1 MRKGVCLDCAA
12 ALHVDEHTGELVD
25 QWGDPICG
33 ASYRPHQPDVPSIQT
48 VLSRREERPERTH
61 LQAQETAVKNAA
73 DRFPLSGAGAYRRR
87 LPQVKDA
94 SRRLRRST
102 LRAAP

>member
-1 MRKGVCLDCAA
+1 MRNGICLNCAA

-25 QWGDPICG
+25 QWGEPICG
-33 ASYRPHQPDVPSIQT
+33 ASYRLHQPDVPPSRT
-48 VLSRREERPERTH
+48 VLFRREERPERRQ
-61 LQAQETAVKNAA
+61 LQERGTAAQNTA
-73 DRFPLSGAGAYRRR
+73 DRFPRSGAGAYRRR

-94 SRRLRRST
+94 SRRLRRPT